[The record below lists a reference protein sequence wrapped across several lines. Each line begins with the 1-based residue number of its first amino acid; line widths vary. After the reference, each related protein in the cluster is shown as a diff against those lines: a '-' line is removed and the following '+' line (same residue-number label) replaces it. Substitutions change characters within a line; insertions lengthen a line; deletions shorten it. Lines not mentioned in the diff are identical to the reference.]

1 MAYAGPANR
10 GTSLPIVASSGAARG
25 AESLAPL
32 SLPRQP
38 RQPLTPMRL
47 ERRHGAAKFAAGLAI
62 GLAIGAGVAL
72 LFAPQSG
79 EDTRQ
84 SIARRGRRMGRHL
97 RQRGHDAWG
106 DLAFEL
112 KRARRQWHRRRH
124 RAKVNGAP

>member
-10 GTSLPIVASSGAARG
+10 ETSLPIITSSGAARG

-47 ERRHGAAKFAAGLAI
+47 ERHRGAAKFAAGLAI
-62 GLAIGAGVAL
+62 GVAIGAGVTL

-79 EDTRQ
+79 EDTRH
-84 SIARRGRRMGRHL
+84 SIARHGRHW
-97 RQRGHDAWG
+97 RRRGHDAWD
-106 DLAFEL
+106 DLAFEF
-112 KRARRQWHRRRH
+112 KRAKRRWHRRRH
-124 RAKVNGAP
+124 RARVNGAP